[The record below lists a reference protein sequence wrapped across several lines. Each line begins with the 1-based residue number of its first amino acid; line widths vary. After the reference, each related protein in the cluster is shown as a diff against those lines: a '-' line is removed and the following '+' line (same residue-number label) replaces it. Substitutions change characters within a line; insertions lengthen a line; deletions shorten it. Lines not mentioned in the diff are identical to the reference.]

1 MKPQQVPKSL
11 NPWEFAREQQNF
23 STTTNNAEKDFTLNF
38 NGLSQNIQTM
48 HQQKKW
54 PNVSSTARELHG
66 YGEESSQG
74 ASLHSKGIWE
84 IPKATARSI
93 QFCKETIPIKTTN
106 RFNLLEENPAWGAER
121 VVPRE
126 FSHVNDEVLSQGGE
140 ESNPRG
146 ISQMPKPTEKSLE
159 SKTTTDEYNPFAETT
174 LWGTERSERNVVPGE
189 HSYSEAVK
197 RRKNENN
204 EIRHTQ
210 ARSTPWEN
218 QPAER
223 IKKPTI
229 SIVGD
234 SMLRNVRKQ
243 AFNREIRQFSSYVK
257 TFPGATVE
265 HMKSYLEPTI
275 SMQPDGIII
284 LCGTNNLRKEAPH
297 ETANKIIKLAVETKR
312 RVKNAAVSAIIR
324 RADSEELEWKRKQV
338 NKLVE
343 QGLKT
348 SEISFIK
355 HDNIQNG
362 HLDNWGLHLNT
373 NGSNILTGNFIDFLK
388 GV

>member
-1 MKPQQVPKSL
+1 M
-11 NPWEFAREQQNF
+11 
-23 STTTNNAEKDFTLNF
+23 
-38 NGLSQNIQTM
+38 
-48 HQQKKW
+48 
-54 PNVSSTARELHG
+54 SSAARELDAS
-66 YGEESSQG
+66 GEEASQG

-84 IPKATARSI
+84 IPKATARSVK
-93 QFCKETIPIKTTN
+93 FFKETIPIKTTN
-106 RFNLLEENPAWGAER
+106 RFNPLEEYAAWGKER

-126 FSHVNDEVLSQGGE
+126 FSHASVLHTNDEVLSQGGE
-140 ESNPRG
+140 ESNPEG
-146 ISQMPKPTEKSLE
+146 ICQMPKPAEKSLE
-159 SKTTTDEYNPFAETT
+159 NKTTTSEYNPFAETT
-174 LWGTERSERNVVPGE
+174 DWGRVRSERNTVTGE
-189 HSYSEAVK
+189 RSYSEAVK
-197 RRKNENN
+197 RRKVENN

-210 ARSTPWEN
+210 ATSTSWDH
-218 QPAER
+218 QTAER
-223 IKKPTI
+223 AKKPTI

-243 AFNREIRQFSSYVK
+243 AFNREIRHFSSYVK

-284 LCGTNNLRKEAPH
+284 LCGTNNLRREAPH
-297 ETANKIIKLAVETKR
+297 ETANKIIKLAVDTKK
-312 RVKNAAVSAIIR
+312 RVKNVAVSAIIR

-338 NKLVE
+338 NHLVE

-348 SEISFIK
+348 SEINFIR

-362 HLDNWGLHLNT
+362 HLDSWGLHLNT
-373 NGSNILTGNFIDFLK
+373 NGSNILTGNFIDFLR